1 MARRARVIGDEIND
15 CESSNGERNL
25 WLAVLLLSIRDL
37 TNVWMAGVGLNAQE
51 LCKQQALTLLYK
63 R

>member
-1 MARRARVIGDEIND
+1 
-15 CESSNGERNL
+15 
-25 WLAVLLLSIRDL
+25 
-37 TNVWMAGVGLNAQE
+37 MAGVGLNAQE